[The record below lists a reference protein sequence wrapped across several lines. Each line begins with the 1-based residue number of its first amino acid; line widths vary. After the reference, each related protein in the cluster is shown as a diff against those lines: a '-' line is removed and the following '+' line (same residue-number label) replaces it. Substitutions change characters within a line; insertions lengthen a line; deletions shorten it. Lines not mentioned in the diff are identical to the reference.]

1 MKIIRFVITHT
12 DRGHA
17 FAPDRLIDH
26 LSIKVVWLLQVLEA
40 GGAEPGL
47 LIHLWVLTTAC
58 DRATVPANLSELLL
72 SGRTEDTSSW
82 VWGPVLVG
90 LGLDHLIR
98 HHIWTQLIV

>member
-1 MKIIRFVITHT
+1 M
-12 DRGHA
+12 
-17 FAPDRLIDH
+17 
-26 LSIKVVWLLQVLEA
+26 VWLVQVLEA

-47 LIHLWVLTTAC
+47 LVHLWVLATAC
-58 DRATVPANLSELLL
+58 HRATVPATLSELLL

-98 HHIWTQLIV
+98 HHIRTQLIV